1 MIMTLE
7 ELKNIE
13 KAAYEMLE
21 SGLHK
26 ARTQYV
32 NDNARFKVGDYV
44 KGITGIIKV
53 ESIKYDMYMDK
64 ICIQYCGYKYWYKDK
79 EIVRTKQKGMSC
91 LTDYDNN
98 LIKLEI

>member
-44 KGITGIIKV
+44 RGITGIIKV
-53 ESIKYDMYMDK
+53 ESIKYYLFMGETH
-64 ICIQYCGYKYWYKDK
+64 IEYCGYKYWYKDK
-79 EIVRTKQKGMSC
+79 QLVRTKNKNIVC
-91 LTDYDNN
+91 IVDYGN